1 MAVQRNHV
9 RIDTTVTCKYT
20 KKTPLRKHSATCLC
34 GKTVMT
40 AGKRLSSDVFMT
52 QYRFTHTFILIN
64 NKITTFT

>member
-1 MAVQRNHV
+1 MAGQRNHV
-9 RIDTTVTCKYT
+9 RSDTTVTCKYT
-20 KKTPLRKHSATCLC
+20 KKMPHNRHSATYIC

-40 AGKRLSSDVFMT
+40 AGKRHSSDVFMT